1 MRFSVVV
8 IFLMSVLNVMNAQNF
23 ELLNV
28 EFNSTLNDE
37 NSIGF
42 KNTAIKINIPVKLKK
57 GMLLNSLLFSTN
69 TIDYNSETSLNT
81 STIEN
86 FKTIKYS
93 LGFLNNINE
102 TWKFKAQI
110 APTISSNFE
119 SSITSDAIFINGS
132 LVFMKVNNGSK
143 LRLGLA
149 YNSRFGMN
157 TPIPVVSYS
166 KKVSNTFSY
175 TLGMPETK
183 LEYKFS
189 QNNAINLYL
198 KPRGF
203 YSNISENILLDSSEK
218 AERAKY
224 RTIVSGFNYLHRIDD
239 CWNISI
245 NAGYQISSKYNLL
258 NGNDSVYEFET
269 KNNLFVGLKLK
280 FELLKKKN

>member
-1 MRFSVVV
+1 
-8 IFLMSVLNVMNAQNF
+8 MSVLNVMNAQDF

-28 EFNSTLNDE
+28 ELNSTLNDE

-42 KNTAIKINIPVKLKK
+42 KNAAIKINLPVKLKK
-57 GMLLNSLLFSTN
+57 GMLLNSLSFSTN
-69 TIDYNSETSLNT
+69 RISYNSEIGLNT

-86 FKTIKYS
+86 FKTLKYS
-93 LGFLNNINE
+93 IGFLNNINE
-102 TWKFKAQI
+102 TWKFKAAI

-119 SSITSDAIFINGS
+119 SSINSDDVFINGS

-149 YNSRFGMN
+149 YNSGFGMN
-157 TPIPVVSYS
+157 TPIPVISYS
-166 KKVSNTFSY
+166 KKVSETFSY

-183 LEYKFS
+183 FVYKFS
-189 QNNAINLYL
+189 QNNALNLYL

-203 YSNISENILLDSSEK
+203 YSNISENIFLDSSVK

-224 RTIVSGFNYLHRIDD
+224 RTIVSGLNYLHRIDD

-245 NAGYQISSKYNLL
+245 NAGYQISSKYDLL
-258 NGNDSVYEFET
+258 NGTNSVYEFET

>member
-1 MRFSVVV
+1 
-8 IFLMSVLNVMNAQNF
+8 MSVLNVMNAQNL

-42 KNTAIKINIPVKLKK
+42 KNTAIKINFPVKLKK
-57 GMLLNSLLFSTN
+57 GVLLNSLSFSTN
-69 TIDYNSETSLNT
+69 KIDYNSEISLNT

-86 FKTIKYS
+86 FKTIKYAI
-93 LGFLNNINE
+93 GFLNNINK
-102 TWKFKAQI
+102 TWKFKARI
-110 APTISSNFE
+110 APTISSNFD
-119 SSITSDAIFINGS
+119 SNITSNDVFINGS

-149 YNSRFGMN
+149 YNSGFGMN
-157 TPIPVVSYS
+157 TPIPVLSYS
-166 KKVSNTFSY
+166 RKVSDTFSY

-183 LEYKFS
+183 LEYTFS
-189 QNNAINLYL
+189 KYNKLNLYI

-203 YSNISENILLDSSEK
+203 YSNISNNIILDSSEE
-218 AERAKY
+218 AEKAKY
-224 RTIVSGFNYLHRIDD
+224 TTVISGFNYLHQIDD
-239 CWNISI
+239 FWNISI

-269 KNNLFVGLKLK
+269 KNNLFVGLNLK
-280 FELLKKKN
+280 FELLNKKN